1 MSAVFRLTTDRERGE
16 GVTLRLEGRLAAAW
30 VDEFARAVG
39 TAMGE
44 AHVTLDLAGLAFAD
58 PDGVAVIRSAIDRG
72 ARLTGGSPFI
82 AALIEEERPQ

>member
-1 MSAVFRLTTDRERGE
+1 VFKVTTDRERGD
-16 GVTLRLEGRLAAAW
+16 GVTLKLEGRLAAAW

-39 TAMGE
+39 AAMGE
-44 AHVTLDLAGLAFAD
+44 AHVTLDVEGLAFAD
-58 PDGVAVIRSAIDRG
+58 PSGVAIIRSAIDRG